1 MTMSYSDSLSTS
13 YTTTVTR
20 SSTHALST
28 LFFFRYSVLLPM
40 TAVYCVIAVGGAV
53 GNVLTCLVV
62 AKNRT
67 MRTSTNYYLVNL
79 AVADLLTL
87 FIGESLMLVFVDSS
101 SFVIN
106 RSDLTVSLVAKDNV

>member
-1 MTMSYSDSLSTS
+1 
-13 YTTTVTR
+13 
-20 SSTHALST
+20 
-28 LFFFRYSVLLPM
+28 M
-40 TAVYCVIAVGGAV
+40 TAMYCVIAVGGAI

-87 FIGESLMLVFVDSS
+87 FLGILELFVAL
-101 SFVIN
+101 
-106 RSDLTVSLVAKDNV
+106 DLISVLLASNPVAQSIPCLRT